1 LVLTACLAMPPR
13 NGITVVSKLFQ
24 TLETKSTHAAGRLGG
39 WTLLKAG
46 RGSTISGPGAA
57 GTWAGAA
64 KAAGTWAGGP
74 GTRPA
79 GSGAMTV
86 GSVTRRAGPGAR
98 PVARVAAA
106 AA

>member
-1 LVLTACLAMPPR
+1 LVLTACLARPPR

-24 TLETKSTHAAGRLGG
+24 TLETKSTHAGGRPGG

-57 GTWAGAA
+57 GAGAA
-64 KAAGTWAGGP
+64 KAAGAWAGA
-74 GTRPA
+74 RPA